1 MQMFTKKTFNFVNTT
16 NDAVRRLGPVKKLSA
31 VTWRDS
37 KNLLIAKLLTNVN
50 FVISHK
56 KVFLVKLSI
65 S

>member
-1 MQMFTKKTFNFVNTT
+1 MFTKKIFNFVNTT
-16 NDAVRRLGPVKKLSA
+16 NGAVRRLGPVKKLSA
-31 VTWRDS
+31 VTWRDP

-56 KVFLVKLSI
+56 KVFLVKLLI

>member
-1 MQMFTKKTFNFVNTT
+1 MFTEKIFNFVNTT

-31 VTWRDS
+31 VTWQDS

>member
-1 MQMFTKKTFNFVNTT
+1 MPVFTKKTFNFVNTA
-16 NDAVRRLGPVKKLSA
+16 NDAVRRLSPVKKLSA

-37 KNLLIAKLLTNVN
+37 ENLLIAKLLTNVN

-56 KVFLVKLSI
+56 KAFLVKLSI